1 MFSTGQ
7 LIFAILFA
15 LVFLV
20 VVIVAYRKD
29 RSLHRKNFKG
39 IKWIVLAFLAFIS
52 ILFLIKYVLKE

>member
-20 VVIVAYRKD
+20 VIIAAYRRD

-39 IKWIVLAFLAFIS
+39 IKWILLAFITFIL

>member
-20 VVIVAYRKD
+20 IIIGAYRRD
-29 RSLHRKNFKG
+29 RNLHRKNFKG
-39 IKWIVLAFLAFIS
+39 IKWILMSFAAFII